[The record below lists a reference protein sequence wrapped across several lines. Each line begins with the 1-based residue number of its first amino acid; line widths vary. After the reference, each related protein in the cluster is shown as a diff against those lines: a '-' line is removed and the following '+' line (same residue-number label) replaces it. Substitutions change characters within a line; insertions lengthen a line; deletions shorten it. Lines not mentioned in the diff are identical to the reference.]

1 LVQRLLQ
8 RGRQGFEQR
17 EQHGERA
24 GSDLGKPKA
33 LPGTW
38 ITGSIKPNPVAR
50 MAPSSTQ
57 TPQRGTGR
65 GIGIRTAA
73 GSDERAHG
81 QLHVYDGDG
90 KGKSQAALGVVLRTI
105 GLGICEQKRTRVLL
119 LRFLKGPGRA
129 YDEDAAIEALQQG
142 FPHLIDQVRTGRG
155 DYFTAEEATPFDRQ
169 EAQRGWDIA
178 KGAIASDLYSVV
190 VLDELNPVLDLGLL
204 DADEVAR
211 TLACKPPGME
221 VICTGRGAPKELVQ
235 LADLHSEMRAHQQMD
250 PGITGIEIY
259 TGDGKG
265 KSTSALGK
273 GLQAIG
279 RGISQDKSHRVLI
292 LQWLKGGA
300 GYTEDAAI
308 AALRES
314 YPHLVDHLRSGR
326 DAIVWR
332 GQQQPIDYVEAERA
346 WEIARAAISSGLY
359 KTVILDEINPTVDL
373 ELLPVEPI
381 VQTLLRKPAET
392 EVILTGR
399 CKNRLAYFEL
409 ASVYSE
415 MVCHK
420 HYAER
425 GVDLKRGVDY

>member
-1 LVQRLLQ
+1 MT
-8 RGRQGFEQR
+8 
-17 EQHGERA
+17 
-24 GSDLGKPKA
+24 P
-33 LPGTW
+33 P
-38 ITGSIKPNPVAR
+38 TG
-50 MAPSSTQ
+50 STQ

-105 GLGICEQKRTRVLL
+105 GLGICERKRTRVLL

-155 DYFTAEEATPFDRQ
+155 DYFGADEATVFDRQ

-190 VLDELNPVLDLGLL
+190 VLDELNPVLDLALL
-204 DADEVAR
+204 DTAEVVR
-211 TLACKPPGME
+211 TLAARPAGTE
-221 VICTGRGAPKELVQ
+221 VICTGRGAPRELVQ
-235 LADLHSEMRAHQQMD
+235 LADLHSEMRAHRRRLQEDDGQDMSMEARGERGLD
-250 PGITGIEIY
+250 GIEIY

-273 GLQAIG
+273 ALQAIG

-292 LQWLKGGA
+292 LQWLKGGS

-346 WEIARAAISSGLY
+346 WEIARAAIQSGLY
-359 KTVILDEINPTVDL
+359 KTLILDELNPTVDL

-392 EVILTGR
+392 EVIITGR
-399 CKNRLAYFEL
+399 CKTRPAYFDL
-409 ASVYSE
+409 ASVHSE

>member
-1 LVQRLLQ
+1 MTP
-8 RGRQGFEQR
+8 
-17 EQHGERA
+17 
-24 GSDLGKPKA
+24 S
-33 LPGTW
+33 
-38 ITGSIKPNPVAR
+38 
-50 MAPSSTQ
+50 SSTQ

-81 QLHVYDGDG
+81 QLHVYDGEG

-105 GLGICEQKRTRVLL
+105 GLGICEQRRTRVLL
-119 LRFLKGPGRA
+119 LRFLKGPGRS

-155 DYFTAEEATPFDRQ
+155 EFFTAEEASRFDHQ

-178 KGAIASDLYSVV
+178 RGAIASNLYSVV
-190 VLDELNPVLDLGLL
+190 VLDELSPVLDLGLL
-204 DADEVAR
+204 DTAEVVR
-211 TLACKPPGME
+211 TLAARPPGME
-221 VICTGRGAPKELVQ
+221 IICTGRGAPPELVQ
-235 LADLHSEMRAHQQMD
+235 LADLHSEMRAHRRRE
-250 PGITGIEIY
+250 PGEAATGGERGLDGIEIY

-265 KSTSALGK
+265 KSTSALGNA
-273 GLQAIG
+273 LQAIG
-279 RGISQDKSHRVLI
+279 LGISQDKSHRVLI
-292 LQWLKGGA
+292 LQWLKGGS

-346 WEIARAAISSGLY
+346 WEIARAAIASGLY
-359 KTVILDEINPTVDL
+359 KTVILDELNPTVDL

-381 VQTLLRKPAET
+381 MQTLLRKPSET
-392 EVILTGR
+392 EVIITGR
-399 CKNRLAYFEL
+399 CKSRPAYFEL
-409 ASVYSE
+409 ASVHSE

>member
-1 LVQRLLQ
+1 M
-8 RGRQGFEQR
+8 
-17 EQHGERA
+17 A
-24 GSDLGKPKA
+24 GNRRPA
-33 LPGTW
+33 
-38 ITGSIKPNPVAR
+38 V
-50 MAPSSTQ
+50 
-57 TPQRGTGR
+57 
-65 GIGIRTAA
+65 GIVTAA
-73 GSDERAHG
+73 YSRERSNG
-81 QLHVYDGDG
+81 QLHVYDGEG

-105 GLGICEQKRTRVLL
+105 GLGICEQRRTRVLL

-155 DYFTAEEATPFDRQ
+155 EHFGADDVTRFDKQ

-178 KGAIASDLYSVV
+178 KGAIASALYSVV

-204 DADEVAR
+204 DIDDVLRSLEAR
-211 TLACKPPGME
+211 PEGME
-221 VICTGRGAPKELVQ
+221 IIVTGRGAPRPLVQ
-235 LADLHSEMRAHQQMD
+235 MADLHSEMRAHRRPD
-250 PGITGIEIY
+250 PNDDTLRFDSQGAIEIY
-259 TGDGKG
+259 TGEGKG

-273 GLQAIG
+273 ALQAIG

-292 LQWLKGGA
+292 LQWLKGGS

-359 KTVILDEINPTVDL
+359 KTVILDELNPSVDL

-381 VQTLLRKPAET
+381 MQTLLRKPAET
-392 EVILTGR
+392 EVIITGR
-399 CKNRLAYFEL
+399 CKNPPAYFDL
-409 ASVYSE
+409 ASVHSE

-420 HYAER
+420 HYAEQ

>member
-1 LVQRLLQ
+1 
-8 RGRQGFEQR
+8 
-17 EQHGERA
+17 
-24 GSDLGKPKA
+24 
-33 LPGTW
+33 
-38 ITGSIKPNPVAR
+38 
-50 MAPSSTQ
+50 MAPQATTATTSS
-57 TPQRGTGR
+57 RSGTGR

-73 GSDERAHG
+73 DSSERARG
-81 QLHVYDGDG
+81 QLHVYDGEG

-119 LRFLKGPGRA
+119 LRFLKGPGRS
-129 YDEDAAIEALQQG
+129 YDEDSAIEALQQG

-155 DYFTAEEATPFDRQ
+155 EFFTADEATRFDQQ

-178 KGAIASDLYSVV
+178 KGAIASELYSVV

-204 DADEVAR
+204 EADDVVR
-211 TLACKPPGME
+211 TLAAKPPGME
-221 VICTGRGAPKELVQ
+221 VIVTGRGAPRQLVQ
-235 LADLHSEMRAHQQMD
+235 IADLHSEMRAHRRDDRRTAGFD
-250 PGITGIEIY
+250 PDLEADQAQGLEGIEIY
-259 TGDGKG
+259 TGEGKG

-273 GLQAIG
+273 ALQAIG

-292 LQWLKGGA
+292 LQWLKGGS

-359 KTVILDEINPTVDL
+359 KTVILDELNPTVDL

-381 VQTLLRKPAET
+381 VQTLLRKPSET
-392 EVILTGR
+392 EVIITGR
-399 CKNRLAYFEL
+399 CKHQPAYFDL
-409 ASVYSE
+409 ASVHSE

>member
-1 LVQRLLQ
+1 
-8 RGRQGFEQR
+8 
-17 EQHGERA
+17 
-24 GSDLGKPKA
+24 
-33 LPGTW
+33 
-38 ITGSIKPNPVAR
+38 
-50 MAPSSTQ
+50 MAPQATSAASS
-57 TPQRGTGR
+57 RSTGR

-73 GSDERAHG
+73 DGNERSRG
-81 QLHVYDGDG
+81 QVHVYDGEG

-105 GLGICEQKRTRVLL
+105 GLGICEQKQTRVLL

-155 DYFTAEEATPFDRQ
+155 EFFGADEITRIDIQ
-169 EAQRGWDIA
+169 EAERGWTIA
-178 KGAIASDLYSVV
+178 KGAIASELYSVV

-204 DADEVAR
+204 DTEEVVR
-211 TLACKPPGME
+211 TLAAKPPGME
-221 VICTGRGAPKELVQ
+221 VIVTGRGAPRSLVQ
-235 LADLHSEMRAHQQMD
+235 IADLHSEMRAHRRADRAEEATSDQAAGLD
-250 PGITGIEIY
+250 GVEVY
-259 TGDGKG
+259 TGEGKG

-273 GLQAIG
+273 ALQAIG

-292 LQWLKGGA
+292 LQWLKGGS

-373 ELLPVEPI
+373 ELIPVEPI

-399 CKNRLAYFEL
+399 CKHPPAYFDL
-409 ASVYSE
+409 ASVHSE